1 MIKIK
6 TKEEIRIM
14 NEGAKI
20 LAQIMKE
27 IIKMVKPGISTEELD
42 EAAEGLIFQSGARPS
57 FKGYEGFP
65 SSLCVSLNE
74 EIVHGLPSERK
85 LKEGDIVS
93 LDLGVF
99 YKGFHSDM
107 AVTLP
112 VGEVD
117 FEILR
122 LIRVTKKS
130 LKLGI
135 KKIRPGNTVG
145 DIGNTVQ
152 RYIESQGFSV
162 VRDLCGHGIGREL
175 HEDPQILNYGKRR
188 AGPELVEGMVL
199 CLEPMAAIGGGR
211 IKKSENGYT
220 FETADSSISA
230 HFESEIVVT
239 KNGCKVLTKI

>member
-1 MIKIK
+1 
-6 TKEEIRIM
+6 M

-27 IIKMVKPGISTEELD
+27 IMKMVKPGISTEELD
-42 EAAEGLIFQSGARPS
+42 KAAEGLIFQSGAKPS

-74 EIVHGLPSERK
+74 EIVHGLSSERI
-85 LKEGDIVS
+85 LKKGDIVS
-93 LDLGVF
+93 LDLGIF

-135 KKIRPGNTVG
+135 KKVKPGNTVG

-152 RYIESQGFSV
+152 RYIESQGFNV
-162 VRDLCGHGIGREL
+162 IRDLCGHGIGREL

-188 AGPELVEGMVL
+188 AGPELAEGMVL

-220 FETADSSISA
+220 FETADGSISA

-239 KNGCKVLTKI
+239 KDGYRVLTEI